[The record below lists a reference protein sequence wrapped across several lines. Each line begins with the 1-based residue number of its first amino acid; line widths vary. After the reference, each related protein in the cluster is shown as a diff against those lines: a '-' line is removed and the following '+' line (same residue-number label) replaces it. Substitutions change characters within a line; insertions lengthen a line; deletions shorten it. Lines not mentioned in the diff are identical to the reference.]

1 MLNFKTNQIAQQVAA
16 MARKLG
22 KRAVVIKTANGFTVL
37 HTV

>member
-1 MLNFKTNQIAQQVAA
+1 MLNFKTNQIAQQVAT

-22 KRAVVIKTANGFTVL
+22 KRAVVVKTTTGFTVL